1 MLGRGSLKECHGFLH
16 SILGAWGR
24 GLLFHRRVVGALA
37 GCGGYIGSVEE
48 RLLSFCFVDHVAS
61 PGF

>member
-1 MLGRGSLKECHGFLH
+1 MDSYILSLVPG
-16 SILGAWGR
+16 GR